1 MRRDQARLELPPSL
15 SSMQTLRRRALLCYL
30 TTCLVAAGS
39 ILGVGTDSWVYED
52 IDLLKTS
59 GLIVNMPS
67 TSRPWTR
74 GEAAGLVAEA
84 DSVAAGRSLGPG
96 QRAALVRLLV
106 EFSDELP
113 RSRETHGRKRPIFS
127 VPVPGPGDKRVSADG
142 FSRGQLSRGRQAVS
156 IGVVLSNSPS
166 DAFAFYDRIEAT
178 WFNPDTFR
186 TRDSSGHHIPGTRV
200 TPWPSDRDFP
210 GSVLLEVEH
219 SYLAFRIPWLR
230 LELGRDGFFWGPGY
244 VSSVMLSDNAPT
256 LDHVQLAASFRG
268 FKFLAFTSYL
278 SRWDAKPRFLAAQRL
293 EVSLWNRLTLGG
305 AMMSVTSW
313 DSVQPSSL
321 GGIINPLIPIHFE
334 SANGGQV
341 DNLMVGWD
349 AVVYLP
355 RTKLYGQ
362 LFIDNYEF
370 NARRISPNAVGL
382 QAGAFW
388 APHLPIE
395 ARTEY
400 SRVTAFTYY
409 HRKHYIMYENY
420 LVPLGHEI
428 GPDADQLYA
437 SVRSTALSS
446 LRVGLCGD
454 LTRRGYFNR
463 GDYLRRAFYDGEPL
477 PEQFPALGI
486 DPVTG
491 DTLADDWAVDNTLR
505 AGPELEWRPLQD
517 LAIKGRV
524 YYCHSVNHLGM
535 PGETADGWEAELKAE
550 YRY

>member
-1 MRRDQARLELPPSL
+1 MRRDPIRLTLPVPQSSTQAL
-15 SSMQTLRRRALLCYL
+15 SRRALLCCL
-30 TTCLVAAGS
+30 VTCLVASGS
-39 ILGVGTDSWVYED
+39 ILGIRTESWVYED

-59 GLIVNMPS
+59 GAIVNTPS

-84 DSVAAGRSLGPG
+84 DSLATGRSLGPG
-96 QRAALVRLLV
+96 QRAALARLLV
-106 EFSDELP
+106 EFSEELP
-113 RSRETHGRKRPIFS
+113 GNRETHGRRRPIFS
-127 VPVPGPGDKRVSADG
+127 VPVPGPGERRATADG
-142 FSRGQLSRGRQAVS
+142 FSRGQLSRRRQAVS
-156 IGVVLSNSPS
+156 LGAVLSNHPAES
-166 DAFAFYDRIEAT
+166 FAFYDRIEAT
-178 WFNPDTFR
+178 WFNPDSFR
-186 TRDSSGHHIPGTRV
+186 VRDSSGHHIPGTRL
-200 TPWPSDRDFP
+200 TPWPSSRDFP
-210 GSVLLEVEH
+210 GSVLLGVEH
-219 SYLAFRIPWLR
+219 AYLAFRVPWLR
-230 LELGRDGFFWGPGY
+230 LELGRDGFYWGPGH

-278 SRWDAKPRFLAAQRL
+278 SRWDAKPRILAAQRL

-305 AMMSVTSW
+305 AMMNVTSW

-341 DNLMVGWD
+341 GNLMVGWD

-355 RTKLYGQ
+355 RTKFYGQ

-370 NARRISPNAVGL
+370 NTRRDAPNAIGM

-395 ARTEY
+395 ARFEY

-420 LVPLGHEI
+420 LVPLGHEM

-437 SVRSTALSS
+437 SARSVVLSS
-446 LRVGLCGD
+446 LWVGLWGD

-463 GDYLRRAFYDGEPL
+463 GDFRRRAFYFGEPL
-477 PEQFPALGI
+477 PEQFPAVGI
-486 DPVTG
+486 NPVTG
-491 DTLADDWAVDNTLR
+491 DTLADDWAVDKTLR
-505 AGPELEWRPLQD
+505 VGPELEWRPLQD
-517 LAIKGRV
+517 LAIKGKV

-535 PGETADGWEAELKAE
+535 PGETVEGWEAELKAE